1 MAQAGPETCDDAS
14 GVLCLVDADE
24 HDPRTARYGPD
35 DGWGVLDCPSGGQ
48 EMSGDLLEP
57 FPKREMRLDRSEY
70 SGSFTGSE
78 ESDMEH
84 EDSGKDGTG
93 KTTEE
98 VLACAKVPLEEHAA
112 RMERKR
118 QARVAAGKA
127 EDDSAGEVDSEAE
140 RSEDE
145 SSWDES
151 SEGESSEGEQADA
164 ARAAK
169 KARA

>member
-1 MAQAGPETCDDAS
+1 MAQAGPATCDDVS

-24 HDPRTARYGPD
+24 HDPRTERYGPD
-35 DGWGVLDCPSGGQ
+35 DGWGVLDCPSVGQ

-57 FPKREMRLDRSEY
+57 FPKSELRLDRSEY

-112 RMERKR
+112 RMQRKR
-118 QARVAAGKA
+118 RTRVAAGKA

-140 RSEDE
+140 SSDDD
-145 SSWDES
+145 SWDES
-151 SEGESSEGEQADA
+151 SENSEGEQDDA